1 MEIKIKRL
9 NERAKIPTF
18 GTEFSAGADLY
29 CAEEHETSVCSGQKC
44 SIGTGISME
53 IPEGYVGLVF
63 ARSGLACKN
72 GLRLCNSVGVID
84 ADYRGEI
91 KVVLHNDSEYV
102 REIKPGER
110 VAQMIVMPYPKVS
123 FIEVKELSDTVRGES
138 GFGGTGRF

>member
-1 MEIKIKRL
+1 M
-9 NERAKIPTF
+9 TVY
-18 GTEFSAGADLY
+18 G
-29 CAEEHETSVCSGQKC
+29 GQKC
-44 SIGTGISME
+44 SIGTGLSME

-84 ADYRGEI
+84 SDYRGEI

-102 REIKPGER
+102 RGIKPGER
-110 VAQMIVMPYPKVS
+110 VAQMIIMPYPKVT
-123 FIEVKELSDTVRGES
+123 FTEVEELSDTVRGET

>member
-29 CAEEHETSVCSGQKC
+29 CAEEHEISVCSGQKC

-123 FIEVKELSDTVRGES
+123 FIEVEELSDTVRGAS

>member
-44 SIGTGISME
+44 SISTGISME

-91 KVVLHNDSEYV
+91 KVVLHNDSEYI

-123 FIEVKELSDTVRGES
+123 FIEVEELSDTVSGKS

>member
-123 FIEVKELSDTVRGES
+123 FIEAEELSDTVRGES

>member
-29 CAEEHETSVCSGQKC
+29 CAEEHEISVCSGQKC

-110 VAQMIVMPYPKVS
+110 VAQIIIMPYPKVS
-123 FIEVKELSDTVRGES
+123 FIEVEELSDTVRGET

>member
-29 CAEEHETSVCSGQKC
+29 CAEEHEMTVYGGQKC
-44 SIGTGISME
+44 SIGTGLSME

-84 ADYRGEI
+84 SDYRGEI
-91 KVVLHNDSEYV
+91 
-102 REIKPGER
+102 
-110 VAQMIVMPYPKVS
+110 
-123 FIEVKELSDTVRGES
+123 
-138 GFGGTGRF
+138 

>member
-29 CAEEHETSVCSGQKC
+29 CAEEHEISVCSGQKC

-123 FIEVKELSDTVRGES
+123 FIEAEELSDTVRGES

>member
-18 GTEFSAGADLY
+18 GNEFSAGADLY
-29 CAEEHETSVCSGQKC
+29 CAEEHEISVCSGQKC

>member
-9 NERAKIPTF
+9 NERAHIPTF

-29 CAEEHETSVCSGQKC
+29 CAEEHEISVCSGQKC

-123 FIEVKELSDTVRGES
+123 FIEVEELSDTVRGKS

>member
-9 NERAKIPTF
+9 NKRAKIPTF

-29 CAEEHETSVCSGQKC
+29 CAEEHEISVCSGQKC

-110 VAQMIVMPYPKVS
+110 VAQMIIMPYPKVS
-123 FIEVKELSDTVRGES
+123 FIEVEDLSDTVRGES

>member
-29 CAEEHETSVCSGQKC
+29 CAEEHEISVCSGQKC

-53 IPEGYVGLVF
+53 IPEGYVGMVI

-72 GLRLCNSVGVID
+72 GLRLCNSVSVID

-123 FIEVKELSDTVRGES
+123 FIEVEELSDTVRGKS
-138 GFGGTGRF
+138 GFGGSGRF

>member
-29 CAEEHETSVCSGQKC
+29 CAEEHEISVCSGQKC

-63 ARSGLACKN
+63 ASSGLACKN
-72 GLRLCNSVGVID
+72 GLRLCSSVGVID

-110 VAQMIVMPYPKVS
+110 VAQMIIMPYPKVT
-123 FIEVKELSDTVRGES
+123 FTEVEELSDTVRGES

>member
-9 NERAKIPTF
+9 NKRAKIPTF

-29 CAEEHETSVCSGQKC
+29 CAEEHEISVCSGQKC

-84 ADYRGEI
+84 ADYRG
-91 KVVLHNDSEYV
+91 
-102 REIKPGER
+102 
-110 VAQMIVMPYPKVS
+110 
-123 FIEVKELSDTVRGES
+123 
-138 GFGGTGRF
+138 

>member
-9 NERAKIPTF
+9 NGRAKIPTF

-29 CAEEHETSVCSGQKC
+29 CAEEHEISVCSGQKC

-123 FIEVKELSDTVRGES
+123 FIEVEELSDTVRGES

>member
-9 NERAKIPTF
+9 NKRAKIPTF

-29 CAEEHETSVCSGQKC
+29 CAEEHEISVCSGQKC

-53 IPEGYVGLVF
+53 IPEGYVWLVF

-123 FIEVKELSDTVRGES
+123 FIEAEELSDTVRGES

>member
-123 FIEVKELSDTVRGES
+123 FIEVEELSGTVRGES

>member
-9 NERAKIPTF
+9 NKRAKIPTF

-29 CAEEHETSVCSGQKC
+29 CAEEHEISICSGQKC

-123 FIEVKELSDTVRGES
+123 FIEVEELSDTVRGES

>member
-29 CAEEHETSVCSGQKC
+29 CAEEHEISVCSGQKC

-123 FIEVKELSDTVRGES
+123 FIEVEELSDTVRGET

>member
-29 CAEEHETSVCSGQKC
+29 CAEEHEISVCSGQKC

-110 VAQMIVMPYPKVS
+110 VAQMIVMPYPKIS
-123 FIEVKELSDTVRGES
+123 FIEVEELSDTVRGES

>member
-9 NERAKIPTF
+9 NKRAKIPTF

-29 CAEEHETSVCSGQKC
+29 CAEEHEISVCSGQKC

-53 IPEGYVGLVF
+53 ISEGYVGLVF

-110 VAQMIVMPYPKVS
+110 VAQMIIMPYPKVS
-123 FIEVKELSDTVRGES
+123 FIEVEELSDTVRGES

>member
-29 CAEEHETSVCSGQKC
+29 CAEEHEISVCSGQKC

-110 VAQMIVMPYPKVS
+110 VAQMIVMPDPKVS
-123 FIEVKELSDTVRGES
+123 FIEVEELSDTVRGKS

>member
-29 CAEEHETSVCSGQKC
+29 CAEEHEISVCSGQKC

-102 REIKPGER
+102 REIKPSER

-123 FIEVKELSDTVRGES
+123 FIEVEELSDTVRGES

>member
-18 GTEFSAGADLY
+18 GTEFSEGDDLY
-29 CAEEHETSVCSGQKC
+29 CAEEHEISVCSGQKC
-44 SIGTGISME
+44 SISTGISME

-123 FIEVKELSDTVRGES
+123 FIEVEELSDTVRGES

>member
-29 CAEEHETSVCSGQKC
+29 YAEEHEISVCSGQKC

-91 KVVLHNDSEYV
+91 KVVLYNDSEYV

-110 VAQMIVMPYPKVS
+110 VAQMIIMPYPKVI
-123 FIEVKELSDTVRGES
+123 FTEVEELSDTVRGVS

>member
-9 NERAKIPTF
+9 NKRAKIPTF
-18 GTEFSAGADLY
+18 GTKFSAGADLY
-29 CAEEHETSVCSGQKC
+29 CAEEHEISVCSGQKC

-123 FIEVKELSDTVRGES
+123 FIEAEELSDTVRGES

>member
-9 NERAKIPTF
+9 NKRAKIPTF

-29 CAEEHETSVCSGQKC
+29 CAEEHEISVCSGQKC

-110 VAQMIVMPYPKVS
+110 VAQMIAMPYPKVS
-123 FIEVKELSDTVRGES
+123 FIEVEELSDTVRGES

>member
-29 CAEEHETSVCSGQKC
+29 CAEEHEISVCSGQKC

-123 FIEVKELSDTVRGES
+123 FIEVEELSDTIRGES

>member
-29 CAEEHETSVCSGQKC
+29 CAEEHEISVCSGQKC
-44 SIGTGISME
+44 SIDTGISME

-123 FIEVKELSDTVRGES
+123 FIEVEELSDTVRGKS

>member
-29 CAEEHETSVCSGQKC
+29 CAEEHEISVCSGQKC

-123 FIEVKELSDTVRGES
+123 FIEVEELRDTVRGES

>member
-29 CAEEHETSVCSGQKC
+29 CAEEHEISVCSGQKC
-44 SIGTGISME
+44 SIGTGVSME

>member
-9 NERAKIPTF
+9 NKRAKIPTF

-29 CAEEHETSVCSGQKC
+29 CAEEHEISVCSGQKC
-44 SIGTGISME
+44 SISTGISME
-53 IPEGYVGLVF
+53 IPEGQGGLVF

-110 VAQMIVMPYPKVS
+110 VAQMIIMPYPKVS
-123 FIEVKELSDTVRGES
+123 FIEVEELSDTVRGES

>member
-29 CAEEHETSVCSGQKC
+29 CAEEHEISVCSGQKC

-91 KVVLHNDSEYV
+91 KVVLHNDSECV

-123 FIEVKELSDTVRGES
+123 FIEVEELSDTVRGES

>member
-9 NERAKIPTF
+9 NKRAKIPTF

-29 CAEEHETSVCSGQKC
+29 CAEEHEISVCSGQKC

-63 ARSGLACKN
+63 ARSGLACKY

-110 VAQMIVMPYPKVS
+110 VAQMIIMPYPKVS
-123 FIEVKELSDTVRGES
+123 FIEVEELSDTVRGES

>member
-9 NERAKIPTF
+9 NKRAKIPTF

-29 CAEEHETSVCSGQKC
+29 CAEEHEISVCSGQKC

-110 VAQMIVMPYPKVS
+110 VAQMIIMPYPKVS
-123 FIEVKELSDTVRGES
+123 FIEAEELSDTVRGES

>member
-1 MEIKIKRL
+1 MEIQVKRL

-29 CAEEHETSVCSGQKC
+29 CAEDKEVVIESGGKY
-44 SIGTGISME
+44 SLSTGISTE
-53 IPEGYVGLVF
+53 IPEGYVGLIF
-63 ARSGLACKN
+63 PRSGLACKN

-84 ADYRGEI
+84 SDYRGEI
-91 KVVLHNDSEYV
+91 RVVLYNDSEIA

-110 VAQMIVMPYPKVS
+110 VAQMIIMPYPKVT
-123 FIEVKELSDTVRGES
+123 FTEVEELSDTVRGES

>member
-29 CAEEHETSVCSGQKC
+29 CAEEHEISVCSGQKC

-123 FIEVKELSDTVRGES
+123 FIEVEELSDTVRGKS

>member
-29 CAEEHETSVCSGQKC
+29 CAEEHEISVRSGQKC

>member
-9 NERAKIPTF
+9 NKRAKSPTF

-29 CAEEHETSVCSGQKC
+29 CAEEPEIRVCSGQKC

-110 VAQMIVMPYPKVS
+110 VAQMIIMPYPKVS
-123 FIEVKELSDTVRGES
+123 FIEVEELRDTVRGES